1 MLGPYFE
8 AYLKLYGR
16 GAIGFIERTLIGMEE
31 EVHEHGVGTISELF
45 DGNPP
50 YRARGAISLAM
61 SVGEI
66 LRSLA
71 LLEESKQEYH
81 DVNPIIS
88 YTLPL

>member
-1 MLGPYFE
+1 
-8 AYLKLYGR
+8 
-16 GAIGFIERTLIGMEE
+16 
-31 EVHEHGVGTISELF
+31 
-45 DGNPP
+45 
-50 YRARGAISLAM
+50 M